1 MNPFLRALLRQHPAA
16 DRAPAPDTSLCQPRT
31 AATAGDSTE
40 SKEAAACTPAQL
52 ASLSKA
58 LVIRHVDSGSC
69 NGCELEIGALNGP
82 HYRLEALGVRFAA
95 SPRHADALLVTGP
108 VSSNMDLALRRAW
121 AAVPTPKR
129 LIAVGDCACTG
140 GIFGEN
146 YACRGGVG
154 GVLPVD
160 VAIPGCP
167 PTPERLLAGILAAV
181 APATADNNA
190 AVSEAQA
197 KEKP

>member
-16 DRAPAPDTSLCQPRT
+16 DPAPAPDTSLCQPH
-31 AATAGDSTE
+31 AAASAGDSTE
-40 SKEAAACTPAQL
+40 SAEAAACTPAQL

-108 VSSNMDLALRRAW
+108 VSGNMDVALRRAW

-129 LIAVGDCACTG
+129 LIAVGDCACNG

-146 YACRGGVG
+146 YACRGGVS

-181 APATADNNA
+181 APATADNKA
-190 AVSEAQA
+190 AASEAKA
-197 KEKP
+197 NEKP

>member
-16 DRAPAPDTSLCQPRT
+16 DPAPTPDTSLCQPRA
-31 AATAGDSTE
+31 AATAGDSPE
-40 SKEAAACTPAQL
+40 SREAAACTPAQL
-52 ASLSKA
+52 ASIAKA

-82 HYRLEALGVRFAA
+82 HYQLEALGVRFAA

-108 VSSNMDLALRRAW
+108 VSGNMDVALRRAW

-129 LIAVGDCACTG
+129 LIAVGDCACNG

-146 YACRGGVG
+146 YACRGGVS

-181 APATADNNA
+181 APPTGDNNA
-190 AVSEAQA
+190 TASNAQA
-197 KEKP
+197 EEQP

>member
-16 DRAPAPDTSLCQPRT
+16 DPAPAPDTSLCQPRP
-31 AATAGDSTE
+31 AATAGGSADSGE
-40 SKEAAACTPAQL
+40 PAACTPAQL
-52 ASLSKA
+52 ASLAKA

-108 VSSNMDLALRRAW
+108 VSSNMDVALHRAW

-146 YACRGGVG
+146 YACRGGVS

-167 PTPERLLAGILAAV
+167 PTPERLLAGILAAI

-190 AVSEAQA
+190 AASEAQA
-197 KEKP
+197 EEKP